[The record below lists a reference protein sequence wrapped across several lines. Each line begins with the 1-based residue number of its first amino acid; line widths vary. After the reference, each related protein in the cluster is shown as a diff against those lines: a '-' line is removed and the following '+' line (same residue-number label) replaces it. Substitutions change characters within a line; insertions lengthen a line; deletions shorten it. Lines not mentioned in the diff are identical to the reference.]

1 MWISDALS
9 RAYHN
14 TTESV
19 KHDNSLVCSLE
30 DINHAENVSIAPYRL
45 TEFRRETAND
55 TVM

>member
-14 TTESV
+14 TTESA

>member
-14 TTESV
+14 TTESA

-30 DINHAENVSIAPYRL
+30 DINHVENVSIAPYRL
-45 TEFRRETAND
+45 TEFRRETASD